1 MARLQVPDGPGGE
14 AAMID
19 DSVAASVSY
28 PGCTARQRLCVYSV
42 PSTFDHPPERNPWT
56 SPPSTSC

>member
-1 MARLQVPDGPGGE
+1 MARINVPDGTGGV

-28 PGCTARQRLCVYSV
+28 PGCTARQRLCIDQSGAN
-42 PSTFDHPPERNPWT
+42 DL
-56 SPPSTSC
+56 